1 MSLSAPQEELTME
14 HRQTKSFETRG
25 PVKPERNYV
34 VARTEELADFI
45 NRVKEGRYVVIF
57 APRQT
62 GKTTFF
68 RRALEL
74 LATEDSDYF
83 PLALSFQIYSNATP
97 SVFYENL
104 YEDIRLSIGRVFR
117 RWERVQ
123 PDTLTQF
130 LDNATLK
137 DHFSLKR
144 FFQGLP
150 DALEGRQ
157 VVLVIDEFDGIPQ
170 AVLSDFLYTLRDIY
184 LEDDTSMRCPYSVG
198 IVGVKSI
205 TQLNYDR
212 SISPFN
218 IQDEFALPNFTLA
231 QVQELFGQ
239 YTDEVGQA
247 FAPEV
252 IEMLHR
258 QTAGQPFLVNRLA
271 QLLTAELDIPKTE
284 TITVAHFA
292 KAHTALLHEQNVN
305 FHHLTTNVQ
314 RHPQFERILMR
325 IATSE
330 KKVTF
335 NAGSDVMNELVT
347 YGVIAEDAEG
357 KCQIVNPIY
366 QRRVL
371 QAFEPAI
378 NGLEEDYFPED
389 SGIRFSD
396 YLTTDGH
403 LAMEPLLDNFRDF
416 IARIGFRILQ
426 EPDLPR
432 ESIGQ
437 HLLAT
442 YLDAFV
448 RTTRGNMYLELPT
461 GRGRMDLVVLHRDRK
476 YVVEF
481 KIWGSEREYQSG
493 KKQLAAYLQLEAA
506 SEGYYVVFDHREN
519 PEPRTETETVDG
531 SRIRSYVIP
540 VVQERPSD
548 LSEEEEAYRHSV
560 SQLENQNRKF

>member
-1 MSLSAPQEELTME
+1 MAN
-14 HRQTKSFETRG
+14 RQTKTFETRG

-45 NRVKEGRYVVIF
+45 ARVKEGRYVVIF

-83 PLALSFQIYSNATP
+83 PLALSFQIYRNATP
-97 SVFYENL
+97 ETFYRAL
-104 YEDIRLSIGRVFR
+104 HGSMRMAMTRVFR
-117 RWERVQ
+117 RWGRVL

-130 LDNATLK
+130 LDNTTLT
-137 DHFSLKR
+137 DHFSLR
-144 FFQGLP
+144 GFFWELP
-150 DALEGRQ
+150 NVLEGRQ
-157 VVLVIDEFDGIPQ
+157 VALVIDEFDGIPQ

-212 SISPFN
+212 TISPFN

-231 QVQELFGQ
+231 QVEELLGQ
-239 YTDEVGQA
+239 YTAEVGQA

-271 QLLTAELDIPKTE
+271 QILTAEMDIPKTE

-292 KAHTALLHEQNVN
+292 KAHTALLREENVN
-305 FHHLTTNVQ
+305 FHHLTANIR
-314 RHPQFERILMR
+314 RHPRFERVLMR

-330 KKVTF
+330 KGVGF
-335 NAGSDVMNELVT
+335 NPRNELMSELVS
-347 YGVIAEDAEG
+347 YGVIKKGAGDMCEL
-357 KCQIVNPIY
+357 VNPIY
-366 QRRVL
+366 QACIMQV
-371 QAFEPAI
+371 FETGI
-378 NGLEEDYFPED
+378 NGLEEDYFPPD
-389 SGIRFSD
+389 SGIKFSD
-396 YLTTDGH
+396 YLTADGH
-403 LAMEPLLDNFRDF
+403 LAMESLLDNFRDF

-426 EPDLPR
+426 EPELPR

-448 RTTRGNMYLELPT
+448 RATRGNMYLELPT
-461 GRGRMDLVVLHRDRK
+461 GRGRMDLVVLHRARK
-476 YVVEF
+476 YIVEF
-481 KIWGSEREYQSG
+481 KIWGSEREYQGG
-493 KKQLAAYLQLEAA
+493 KKQLAAYLQLEEA
-506 SEGYYVVFDHREN
+506 SEGYYVVFDHRET
-519 PEPRTETETVDG
+519 PGPRTETETVDG
-531 SRIRSYVIP
+531 FKIRSYVIP

-548 LSEEEEAYRHSV
+548 LSEEEEAYQRSV
-560 SQLENQNRKF
+560 VVRDRF

>member
-1 MSLSAPQEELTME
+1 MRHQ
-14 HRQTKSFETRG
+14 RTKTFETRG

-34 VARTEELADFI
+34 VARTEELTDFI
-45 NRVKEGRYVVIF
+45 YRVEEGRYIVIF

-97 SVFYENL
+97 ETFYRVL
-104 YEDIRLSIGRVFR
+104 HRDIRMAIVRVFQRWGRVL
-117 RWERVQ
+117 

-130 LDNATLK
+130 LENTTLR
-137 DHFSLKR
+137 DHFALR
-144 FFQGLP
+144 DFFYELP
-150 DALEGRQ
+150 SVLDARR

-184 LEDDTSMRCPYSVG
+184 LDDGTAARCPYSVG

-212 SISPFN
+212 TISPFN

-252 IEMLHR
+252 MELLHR

-271 QLLTAELDIPKTE
+271 QLLTAEMDIPKTE
-284 TITVAHFA
+284 TVTRAHFMQA
-292 KAHTALLHEQNVN
+292 RTALLREQNVN
-305 FHHLTTNVQ
+305 FHHLTTNIQ
-314 RHPQFERILMR
+314 RHPHFERVLMK

-330 KKVTF
+330 KEVPF
-335 NAGSDVMNELVT
+335 RPGNDVMNELVT

-357 KCQIVNPIY
+357 MCQIVNPIY
-366 QRRVL
+366 QHRVL
-371 QAFEPAI
+371 QAFQPAI
-378 NGLEEDYFPED
+378 NGLENDYFPED
-389 SGIRFSD
+389 SGIQFSD
-396 YLTTDGH
+396 YLTDDGQ

-448 RTTRGNMYLELPT
+448 RTVRGNMYLELPT

-476 YVVEF
+476 YIVEF
-481 KIWGSEREYQSG
+481 KIWGSERAYQSG
-493 KKQLAAYLQLEAA
+493 KKQLAAYLQSEAA

-531 SRIRSYVIP
+531 FRIRSYVIP
-540 VVQERPSD
+540 VVQERPSE
-548 LSEEEEAYRHSV
+548 LSEEEAAYRRSV
-560 SQLENQNRKF
+560 SQLENLNRKF

>member
-1 MSLSAPQEELTME
+1 MSLSAPQEGLTME
-14 HRQTKSFETRG
+14 HRQTKTFETRG

-104 YEDIRLSIGRVFR
+104 YKDIRLSIGRVFR
-117 RWERVQ
+117 RWERVP

-130 LDNATLK
+130 LDNTTFT

-170 AVLSDFLYTLRDIY
+170 AALSDFLYTLRDIY
-184 LEDDTSMRCPYSVG
+184 LEDDTAMRCPYSVG

-231 QVQELFGQ
+231 QVQELLGQ

-271 QLLTAELDIPKTE
+271 QILTAELDIPKTE

-292 KAHTALLHEQNVN
+292 KAHSALLHEQNVN
-305 FHHLTTNVQ
+305 FHHLTTNV
-314 RHPQFERILMR
+314 RRDPQFERILMR

-330 KKVTF
+330 KKVPF
-335 NAGSDVMNELVT
+335 NAGSDMMNELVT

-371 QAFEPAI
+371 QAFQPAI

-396 YLTTDGH
+396 YLTADGH

-448 RTTRGNMYLELPT
+448 RTVRGNMYLELPT
-461 GRGRMDLVVLHRDRK
+461 GRGRMDLVVLHRERK

-548 LSEEEEAYRHSV
+548 LSEEEEAYRRSV

>member
-1 MSLSAPQEELTME
+1 ME
-14 HRQTKSFETRG
+14 NRQTKTFETRG

-45 NRVKEGRYVVIF
+45 DRVKEGRYVVIF

-68 RRALEL
+68 RRALEQF
-74 LATEDSDYF
+74 AAEDSGYF
-83 PLALSFQIYSNATP
+83 PLALSFQIYQNVAPAAFYKQVCRKMRQGIEKVFTQRSQVP
-97 SVFYENL
+97 SDALAQFLANTTIADHVDMLNFFQEL
-104 YEDIRLSIGRVFR
+104 AGL
-117 RWERVQ
+117 
-123 PDTLTQF
+123 LTQ
-130 LDNATLK
+130 
-137 DHFSLKR
+137 R
-144 FFQGLP
+144 
-150 DALEGRQ
+150 
-157 VVLVIDEFDGIPQ
+157 VVIIIDEFDGIPQ
-170 AVLSDFLYTLRDIY
+170 AALSDFLYTLRDIY

-252 IEMLHR
+252 IEILHR

-292 KAHTALLHEQNVN
+292 KAHAALLREQNVN

-396 YLTTDGH
+396 YLTADGH

-448 RTTRGNMYLELPT
+448 RTVRGNMYLELPT

-548 LSEEEEAYRHSV
+548 LSEEEEAYRRSV
-560 SQLENQNRKF
+560 VRKHRF

>member
-1 MSLSAPQEELTME
+1 ME
-14 HRQTKSFETRG
+14 NRQTKTFETRG

-68 RRALEL
+68 RRALEQF
-74 LATEDSDYF
+74 ATEDSDYF
-83 PLALSFQIYSNATP
+83 PLALSFQIYQNVAP
-97 SVFYENL
+97 AVFYKQVCRKMRQGIEKVFSQ
-104 YEDIRLSIGRVFR
+104 RGQVLSEALAQFLA
-117 RWERVQ
+117 
-123 PDTLTQF
+123 DTTIADHVEMLNFFQELAGLLTQ
-130 LDNATLK
+130 
-137 DHFSLKR
+137 R
-144 FFQGLP
+144 
-150 DALEGRQ
+150 
-157 VVLVIDEFDGIPQ
+157 VVIIIDEFDGIPQ
-170 AVLSDFLYTLRDIY
+170 AALSDFLYTLRDIY

-231 QVQELFGQ
+231 QVQELLGQ
-239 YTDEVGQA
+239 YTDEVGQV

-271 QLLTAELDIPKTE
+271 QILTAEMDIPKTE

-292 KAHTALLHEQNVN
+292 KAHAALLQEQNVN
-305 FHHLTTNVQ
+305 FHHLTTNVR
-314 RHPQFERILMR
+314 RHPQFERILMD

-330 KKVTF
+330 KETRF
-335 NAGSDVMNELVT
+335 NPESDMMNELLT
-347 YGVIAEDAEG
+347 YGIITKDARG
-357 KCQIVNPIY
+357 VCRVVNPIY

-371 QAFEPAI
+371 QAFEPGI
-378 NGLEEDYFPED
+378 NGLRYAYFPED
-389 SGIRFSD
+389 SGIQFSD
-396 YLTTDGH
+396 YLTADGH
-403 LAMEPLLDNFRDF
+403 LAMQPLLDNFRDF

-448 RTTRGNMYLELPT
+448 RTVRGNMYLELPT
-461 GRGRMDLVVLHRDRK
+461 GRGRMDLVVLHRERK
-476 YVVEF
+476 YIVEF
-481 KIWGSEREYQSG
+481 KIWGSERGYQSG
-493 KKQLAAYLQLEAA
+493 KQQLAAYLQLEAA

-548 LSEEEEAYRHSV
+548 LSEEEEAYRRSV
-560 SQLENQNRKF
+560 VRKHRF

>member
-1 MSLSAPQEELTME
+1 MAN
-14 HRQTKSFETRG
+14 RQTKTFETRG

-45 NRVKEGRYVVIF
+45 ARVKEGRYVVIF

-83 PLALSFQIYSNATP
+83 PLALSFQTYKNVAP
-97 SVFYENL
+97 AAFYTQVCLKLRQGIEN
-104 YEDIRLSIGRVFR
+104 VFR
-117 RWERVQ
+117 QRGVVPSDALVQ
-123 PDTLTQF
+123 FLANTTIVNHLDMLNFFEQLTVLLTQ
-130 LDNATLK
+130 
-137 DHFSLKR
+137 R
-144 FFQGLP
+144 
-150 DALEGRQ
+150 
-157 VVLVIDEFDGIPQ
+157 VVIIIDEFDGIPQ

-212 SISPFN
+212 TISPFN

-231 QVQELFGQ
+231 QVEELLGQ
-239 YTDEVGQA
+239 YTAEVGQA

-271 QLLTAELDIPKTE
+271 QILTAEMDIPKTE

-292 KAHTALLHEQNVN
+292 KAHTALLREENVN
-305 FHHLTTNVQ
+305 FHHLTANIR
-314 RHPQFERILMR
+314 RHPRFERVLMR

-330 KKVTF
+330 KGVGF
-335 NAGSDVMNELVT
+335 NPRNELMSELVS
-347 YGVIAEDAEG
+347 YGVIKKGAGDMCEL
-357 KCQIVNPIY
+357 VNPIY
-366 QRRVL
+366 QACIMQV
-371 QAFEPAI
+371 FETGI
-378 NGLEEDYFPED
+378 NGLEEDYFPPD
-389 SGIRFSD
+389 SGIKFSD
-396 YLTTDGH
+396 YLTADGH

-426 EPDLPR
+426 EPELPR

-448 RTTRGNMYLELPT
+448 RATRGNMYLELPT
-461 GRGRMDLVVLHRDRK
+461 GRGRMDLVVLHRARK
-476 YVVEF
+476 YIVEF
-481 KIWGSEREYQSG
+481 KIWGSEREYQGG
-493 KKQLAAYLQLEAA
+493 KKQLAAYLQLEEA
-506 SEGYYVVFDHREN
+506 SEGYYVVFDHRET
-519 PEPRTETETVDG
+519 PGPRTETETVDG
-531 SRIRSYVIP
+531 FKIRSYVIP

-548 LSEEEEAYRHSV
+548 LAEEKEAYQRSV
-560 SQLENQNRKF
+560 VVRDRF